1 MIGYRYRPPAPS
13 RRFGRPVVDLSL
25 TVAAD
30 GPATVATLG
39 PTGTSSEAA
48 AGFLIHRVLR
58 EGGEDTPSGASGG
71 QARIALRESYEEAH
85 RLVLD
90 READLLVVANAYAQI
105 SRFYMDPRLR
115 LAGAFVLDTPLYGL
129 ASRPDRRPAGPVRV
143 ATHPAPEPLIEELM
157 PAGCRLATVVIAGST
172 SLAAAMADRGEVD
185 LALTTE
191 LAAKVSGLDF
201 VSRSRAIRMLWS
213 VFAPALARTDT
224 APQSRA

>member
-1 MIGYRYRPPAPS
+1 MIGYRYKPPAPS

-25 TVAAD
+25 TAAAD
-30 GPATVATLG
+30 GPTTVATLG

-48 AGFLIHRVLR
+48 AGFLIDRVLG
-58 EGGEDTPSGASGG
+58 EAGEDTAPTASGG
-71 QARIALRESYEEAH
+71 QARIALRETYEKAH
-85 RLVLD
+85 RLLLD
-90 READLLVVANAYAQI
+90 READLLLVANAYAQI

-115 LAGAFVLDTPLYGL
+115 LAGAFVLDTPQYGL
-129 ASRPDRRPAGPVRV
+129 AARADRRPAGPVTV

-157 PAGCRLATVVIAGST
+157 PAGCQVDTVVTAAST

-191 LAAKVSGLDF
+191 LAAEVSGLGF

-213 VFAPALARTDT
+213 VFALAPARTDT
-224 APQSRA
+224 VPQPRA